1 MGRDLSYAIRSLA
14 RSPSFTLPAIL
25 TLSIGIGASTAIY
38 SIVDTILLQ
47 PLPFPGGER
56 LVQLATWRPHPIAG
70 QPPLRGSLN
79 YSEFLDWRSRSTT
92 LDDAMAVIGMSQR
105 MVKTPDGAAGLW
117 GAAVSTNAFETLAAK
132 AMLGRA
138 IAPQDDANPDVV
150 VLSHDVWRLHYHSD
164 PSIVGQ
170 VLEFRTGA
178 LLAPIPPR
186 LLTVIGVMPEAF
198 QFPNQSL
205 DFFIP
210 FVLDRSKQ
218 PPGVTL
224 IARLAEGVSVQAA
237 TEEAMV
243 IGTAMRP
250 PWPEAAVRPAG
261 PRFEIQSVKEQMVA
275 PIRPALRM
283 LLVAVVV
290 VLLIV
295 CANVANLMLAR
306 GTVQQREIAVRLAIG
321 AGRGQIVGQVLT
333 ESLLLALAGGV
344 FGVILGAVGI
354 LLVKQLATIEA
365 PGIFRL
371 MFGTTILPRANEVA
385 ISWRLLGTGVAIS
398 ALTCVV
404 CGLLPAL
411 HLSAANHLHAL
422 GSRRGGSHSGVSRL
436 RASLVVGQ
444 LALATILLVGAGLL
458 TSSFIRLSTFNK
470 GYDPSGVLAFN
481 LLFPDQYSSAR
492 KGETIAT
499 LLQRFRAK
507 PDVHAAG
514 FARHGLLIGEELYI
528 GRWVPRGRTLDAMRD
543 ARIRVRSVSDHFLT
557 AMGVPVLEGRDLS
570 PSDSASAPL
579 VIVINRAMAARYFSG
594 NPIGQVV
601 DWHLD
606 KSVFQATVVGVVE
619 DLRQT
624 SATSEVRPEI
634 FVDYRQYMRAEE
646 MARPGNA
653 ARVQNEA
660 AIGFLSFAVRT
671 AGTPAA
677 LIPAVR
683 EEIRAVD
690 LNIGVD
696 AIAPMIDLEA
706 SSTARQRFYAVML
719 GIFAGIAALLAAI
732 GVYGVLAYAVAQRT
746 QEIGVRMALGAQRW
760 QVMVMVLK
768 RGLALTAIGLSLG
781 LIGAA
786 AGTRSLQTMLFGI
799 EPLDPF
805 TFLQVA
811 AAFAL
816 IASLG
821 SYLPARRAT
830 TVDPVVALRHD

>member
-1 MGRDLSYAIRSLA
+1 
-14 RSPSFTLPAIL
+14 
-25 TLSIGIGASTAIY
+25 
-38 SIVDTILLQ
+38 
-47 PLPFPGGER
+47 
-56 LVQLATWRPHPIAG
+56 
-70 QPPLRGSLN
+70 
-79 YSEFLDWRSRSTT
+79 
-92 LDDAMAVIGMSQR
+92 
-105 MVKTPDGAAGLW
+105 
-117 GAAVSTNAFETLAAK
+117 
-132 AMLGRA
+132 
-138 IAPQDDANPDVV
+138 
-150 VLSHDVWRLHYHSD
+150 
-164 PSIVGQ
+164 
-170 VLEFRTGA
+170 
-178 LLAPIPPR
+178 
-186 LLTVIGVMPEAF
+186 
-198 QFPNQSL
+198 
-205 DFFIP
+205 
-210 FVLDRSKQ
+210 
-218 PPGVTL
+218 
-224 IARLAEGVSVQAA
+224 
-237 TEEAMV
+237 
-243 IGTAMRP
+243 
-250 PWPEAAVRPAG
+250 
-261 PRFEIQSVKEQMVA
+261 
-275 PIRPALRM
+275 
-283 LLVAVVV
+283 
-290 VLLIV
+290 
-295 CANVANLMLAR
+295 
-306 GTVQQREIAVRLAIG
+306 
-321 AGRGQIVGQVLT
+321 
-333 ESLLLALAGGV
+333 
-344 FGVILGAVGI
+344 
-354 LLVKQLATIEA
+354 VKQLATIEA

-768 RGLALTAIGLSLG
+768 RGFALTAIGLSLG